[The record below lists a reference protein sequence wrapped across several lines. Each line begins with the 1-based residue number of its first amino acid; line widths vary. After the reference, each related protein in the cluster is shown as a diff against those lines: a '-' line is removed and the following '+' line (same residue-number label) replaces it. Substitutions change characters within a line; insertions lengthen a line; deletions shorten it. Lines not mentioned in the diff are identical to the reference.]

1 MQVTIN
7 TIRDAHNRINN
18 HILKTPVESSSEMNE
33 NSGVELYFK
42 CENLQRSGSFK
53 IRGAVNAVFCLS
65 DNEANKGVVTVSS
78 GNHGAAI
85 SLAAKIRGINATVV
99 LPKNALPY
107 KRNLI
112 GNLGANIVECEA
124 QVESRE
130 KTLLKVQN
138 TTGATVI
145 HPYNDYRIMSGQG
158 TVALEFLEELPDLDM
173 VLVPVGGGGL
183 ISGIAVAVSKIAPKI
198 NVVGSEPALADD
210 ARQSFKKKILIP
222 SNYPDTVADGLRTSL
237 GTKTYPII
245 LKYVKDIITAP
256 EDKILPTM
264 NLITKNLNDNIEP
277 SSAVPL
283 AALME
288 NKQMFKG
295 KKVGIIISGGNSP
308 SLYNCT

>member
-7 TIRDAHNRINN
+7 TIRDAHNRINT
-18 HILKTPVESSSEMNE
+18 HVLKTPVKSNTEINE
-33 NSGVELYFK
+33 NAGVELYFK

-65 DNEANKGVVTVSS
+65 DNEANNGVVTVSS
-78 GNHGAAI
+78 GNHGTAL

-99 LPKNALPY
+99 LPKNALPF

-112 GNLGANIVECEA
+112 ENLGAKIVECEA

-130 KTLLKVQN
+130 KTLLEVQKA
-138 TTGATVI
+138 TGATVI
-145 HPYNDYRIMSGQG
+145 HPYNDYRIISGQG
-158 TVALEFLEELPDLDM
+158 TVALELLEQVPDLDM

-183 ISGIAVAVSKIAPKI
+183 ISGIAVAVSEITPKI
-198 NVVGSEPALADD
+198 NVVGAEPALADD
-210 ARQSFKKKILIP
+210 ARQSFEQKKLIP

-237 GTKTYPII
+237 GIKTYPII

-256 EDKILPTM
+256 EHKILQIM
-264 NLITKNLNDNIEP
+264 KVMTKNLKDNIEP

-283 AALME
+283 AALIE
-288 NKQMFKG
+288 NRQMFKD
-295 KKVGIIISGGNSP
+295 KKVGIIISGGNFAS
-308 SLYNCT
+308 S

>member
-18 HILKTPVESSSEMNE
+18 YVLKTPVKSNTEINKYA
-33 NSGVELYFK
+33 GVELYFK

-65 DNEANKGVVTVSS
+65 DNEANNGVVTVSS
-78 GNHGAAI
+78 GNHGTAL

-99 LPKNALPY
+99 LPKNSLPF

-112 GNLGANIVECEA
+112 EKLGAKIVECEA

-130 KTLLKVQN
+130 KTLLEVQKA
-138 TTGATVI
+138 TGATVI
-145 HPYNDYRIMSGQG
+145 HPYNDYRIISGQG
-158 TVALEFLEELPDLDM
+158 TVALELLEQVPDLDM
-173 VLVPVGGGGL
+173 VLVPIGGGGL
-183 ISGIAVAVSKIAPKI
+183 ISGIAVAVSEITPKI
-198 NVVGSEPALADD
+198 NVVGAEPALADD
-210 ARQSFKKKILIP
+210 ARQSFEQKKLIP

-237 GTKTYPII
+237 GNKTYPII

-256 EDKILPTM
+256 EHKILPIM
-264 NLITKNLNDNIEP
+264 KVMTKNMKDNIEP

-283 AALME
+283 AALIE
-288 NKQMFKG
+288 NKHMFKD
-295 KKVGIIISGGNSP
+295 KKVGIIISGGNYA
-308 SLYNCT
+308 SL

>member
-7 TIRDAHNRINN
+7 TIRDAHNRINT
-18 HILKTPVESSSEMNE
+18 HVLKTPVKSNTEINE
-33 NSGVELYFK
+33 NAGVELYFK

-65 DNEANKGVVTVSS
+65 DNEANNGVVTVSS
-78 GNHGAAI
+78 GNHGTAL

-99 LPKNALPY
+99 LPKNALPF

-112 GNLGANIVECEA
+112 ENLGAKIVECEA

-130 KTLLKVQN
+130 KTLLEVQKA
-138 TTGATVI
+138 TGATVI
-145 HPYNDYRIMSGQG
+145 HPYNDYRIISGQG
-158 TVALEFLEELPDLDM
+158 TVVLEFLEEVPGLDM

-183 ISGIAVAVSKIAPKI
+183 ISGIAVAVSEITPKI
-198 NVVGSEPALADD
+198 NVVGAEPALADD
-210 ARQSFKKKILIP
+210 ARQSFEQKKLIP

-237 GTKTYPII
+237 GNKTYPII

-256 EDKILPTM
+256 EHKILPIM
-264 NLITKNLNDNIEP
+264 KVMTKNLKDNIEP

-283 AALME
+283 AALIE
-288 NKQMFKG
+288 NKHMFKD
-295 KKVGIIISGGNSP
+295 KKVGIIISGGNFS
-308 SLYNCT
+308 SS

>member
-7 TIRDAHNRINN
+7 TIRDAHNRINT
-18 HILKTPVESSSEMNE
+18 HVLKTPVKSSTEINE
-33 NSGVELYFK
+33 NAGVELYFK

-65 DNEANKGVVTVSS
+65 DNEANNGVVTVSS
-78 GNHGAAI
+78 GNHGTAL

-99 LPKNALPY
+99 LPKNALPF

-112 GNLGANIVECEA
+112 ENLGAKIVECEA

-130 KTLLKVQN
+130 KTLLEVQKA
-138 TTGATVI
+138 TGATVI
-145 HPYNDYRIMSGQG
+145 HPYNDYRIISGQG
-158 TVALEFLEELPDLDM
+158 TVALELLEEVPELDM

-183 ISGIAVAVSKIAPKI
+183 ISGIAVAVSEITPKI
-198 NVVGSEPALADD
+198 NVVGAEPALADD
-210 ARQSFKKKILIP
+210 ARQSFEQKKLIP

-237 GTKTYPII
+237 GTKTFPII

-256 EDKILPTM
+256 EHKILPIM
-264 NLITKNLNDNIEP
+264 KVMTKNMKDNIEP

-283 AALME
+283 AALIE
-288 NKQMFKG
+288 NKHMFKD
-295 KKVGIIISGGNSP
+295 KKVGIIISGGNFTS
-308 SLYNCT
+308 S

>member
-7 TIRDAHNRINN
+7 TIRDAHSRIKT
-18 HILKTPVESSSEMNE
+18 HVHKTPVKSSTEINE
-33 NSGVELYFK
+33 NAGVELYFK

-53 IRGAVNAVFCLS
+53 IRGAVNAVFSLGEK
-65 DNEANKGVVTVSS
+65 EANNGVVTVSS
-78 GNHGAAI
+78 GNHGTAL

-112 GNLGANIVECEA
+112 ENLGAKIVECEA

-130 KTLLKVQN
+130 ETLLKVQKA
-138 TTGATVI
+138 TGATVI
-145 HPYNDYRIMSGQG
+145 HPYNDYRIISGQG
-158 TVALEFLEELPDLDM
+158 TVALELLEEVPDLDM

-183 ISGIAVAVSKIAPKI
+183 ISGIAVAVSEIAPII
-198 NVVGSEPALADD
+198 NVVGVEPALADD
-210 ARQSFKKKILIP
+210 ARQSFEERKLIP

-237 GTKTYPII
+237 GTKTFPII
-245 LKYVKDIITAP
+245 LKYVKKIITAP
-256 EDKILPTM
+256 EQKILPIM
-264 NLITKNLNDNIEP
+264 NVMTENLKDNIEP

-288 NKQMFKG
+288 KKHMFKE
-295 KKVGIIISGGNSP
+295 KKVGIIISGGNYA
-308 SLYNCT
+308 SL

>member
-7 TIRDAHNRINN
+7 TIRDAHARINM
-18 HILKTPVESSSEMNE
+18 HVYKTPVKSSIEINKKA
-33 NSGVELYFK
+33 GVDLYFK

-53 IRGAVNAVFCLS
+53 IRGAVNAVFSL
-65 DNEANKGVVTVSS
+65 NEKEAKNGVVTVSS
-78 GNHGAAI
+78 GNHGTAL

-112 GNLGANIVECEA
+112 KELGAKIIECEP

-130 KTLLKVQN
+130 KTLLKVQKA
-138 TTGATVI
+138 TGAAVI

-158 TVALEFLEELPDLDM
+158 TVALELLEVVPDLDM
-173 VLVPVGGGGL
+173 ILVPVGGGGL
-183 ISGIAVAVSKIAPKI
+183 ISGIAVAVSVIAPKI
-198 NVVGSEPALADD
+198 KVVGAEPILADD
-210 ARQSFKKKILIP
+210 ARKSFKRKKLIP

-237 GTKTYPII
+237 GTKTFPII
-245 LKYVKDIITAP
+245 LKYVKDIITAQEHNIIP
-256 EDKILPTM
+256 MM
-264 NLITKNLNDNIEP
+264 NMMTKNMNDNIEP

-288 NKQMFKG
+288 IKHIFKG
-295 KKVGIIISGGNSP
+295 KKIGIIISGGNFD
-308 SLYNCT
+308 LK